1 MPLNDS
7 HAAAKTSPAPSLRR
21 NVVANYLGQG
31 WSALMGLAFVP
42 VYIHYLGIEAYG
54 LIGFLVVLQTW
65 LSILDSGLT
74 PTLSREMS
82 RFLAGAH
89 TPQSIGN
96 LLRSVELAGF
106 ALSAAVLGSV
116 WVASDWL
123 AYEWLQAGRISLVE
137 VALSIKVMALIVA
150 ARFLEA
156 LYRGAMAG
164 LQRQVQLN
172 VLGASLSTLRN
183 VGAVAVLAWGAPT
196 LVAFMY
202 FQAVMSMLSLLVF
215 AMVTHSALPRT
226 TEPAH
231 FDSAALARVR
241 GFMGGMFGIS
251 VLALLLTQVD
261 KLLLSRL
268 LPLEGFGVY
277 MLAAAVAGVLSMLIG
292 PVSSAFYPRL
302 VQLVAE
308 GETPTLIQTYHGSAQ
323 LVAVFTAPVLM
334 LLTFQPTGIVYA
346 WSGDAGLAARVA
358 PVLAPLA
365 LGTFLNGLM
374 HMPYHLQLA
383 YGWTSL
389 TLKTN
394 LVAVALLVP
403 AILWLVPMY
412 GGVAAAWIWAALNAG
427 YVVVAVQLMHR
438 RLLQTEQRR
447 WYLEAV
453 LLPTLAAA
461 AAAAVCLPLQPAAD
475 AARWV
480 WVAFLLLMGGATLLA
495 AMAGSSTIRARAV
508 AQLVRLAAV
517 R

>member
-1 MPLNDS
+1 MLPSNS
-7 HAAAKTSPAPSLRR
+7 QTASGPSPAPSVRR

-31 WSALMGLAFVP
+31 WAALMGLAFVP

-89 TPQSIGN
+89 TAQSIGN
-96 LLRSVELAGF
+96 LMRSVELAAL
-106 ALSAAVLGSV
+106 ALSAVVLGSV
-116 WVASDWL
+116 CLASGWL
-123 AYEWLQAGRISLVE
+123 AHEWLQAGRISLAE
-137 VALSIKVMALIVA
+137 VALSIKVMAVIVA

-172 VLGASLSTLRN
+172 VLGASVATLRN

-202 FQAVMSMLSLLVF
+202 FQAAVSLLSVLLF
-215 AMVTHSALPRT
+215 AAVTHRALPPST
-226 TEPAH
+226 KPAH
-231 FDSAALARVR
+231 FDSAALANVKR
-241 GFMGGMFGIS
+241 FMGGMFGIS

-268 LPLEGFGVY
+268 LPLDGFGVY
-277 MLAAAVAGVLSMLIG
+277 MLAAAVAGVLSVLIG
-292 PVSSAFYPRL
+292 PVSSAVYPRL

-308 GETPTLIQTYHGSAQ
+308 GETQALAKTYHDSAQ
-323 LVAVFTAPVLM
+323 MVAVFTAPVLM
-334 LLTFQPTGIVYA
+334 LLIFQSTGIVYA

-374 HMPYHLQLA
+374 NMPYHLQLA

-403 AILWLVPMY
+403 AILLLVPLY
-412 GGVAAAWIWAALNAG
+412 GGVAAAWIWVALNAG
-427 YVVVAVQLMHR
+427 YVTIAAQLMHR
-438 RLLQTEQRR
+438 RLLQTEKRR

-461 AAAAVCLPLQPAAD
+461 AAATVCLPLQPAGD

-480 WVAFLLLMGGATLLA
+480 WGAFLLLMGGATLLA
-495 AMAGSSTIRARAV
+495 AMVGSSAIRARA
-508 AQLVRLAAV
+508 AAHIVRLAAS